1 MARLHPDYP
10 NDFTSKYFTNDLMAM
25 TETAL
30 LNKHEQDVY
39 VLLNTGRL
47 NVDLALF
54 HTAQE
59 LVQMADLL
67 TERLRYNFSD
77 RDQIRRNLDQMRREK
92 NDFWLRLTE
101 SRREIDRITN
111 ERDTLVRERG
121 ILQTRLGRIREER
134 NRANHAN
141 NILARERNQARI
153 QYTGTLAQYNLVF
166 GQLGQ
171 ANIQLGQAN
180 AQLGHTNNRVQF
192 GIRTLARLRN
202 RFMQQIAALR
212 IQVQWFRIRQLNL
225 PPPPLNN
232 PSQTTWLLLQ

>member
-10 NDFTSKYFTNDLMAM
+10 NDFTTKYFTNDLLAM

-39 VLLNTGRL
+39 VLLNTGRMT
-47 NVDLALF
+47 VDLGLF
-54 HTAQE
+54 RTAQE

-67 TERLRYNFSD
+67 TERLRYNFSE

-101 SRREIDRITN
+101 ARREIDRIN
-111 ERDTLVRERG
+111 AERDTLVRERG
-121 ILQTRLGRIREER
+121 ILQGHLGRIRGER
-134 NRANHAN
+134 DRTNHAN
-141 NILARERNQARI
+141 NILVRERNEARI
-153 QYTGTLAQYNLVF
+153 RYTGTLAQYNLVF

-171 ANIQLGQAN
+171 AN
-180 AQLGHTNNRVQF
+180 AQIGHTNNRVQF